1 MDFLNNITKFS
12 FIYYYKTEFEWLK
25 SHRTVWCKDLK
36 YKVNVKTKNSNHSYE
51 IFADNI
57 KIAATE
63 VRRKYSNHIGFD
75 IIPLK
80 L

>member
-12 FIYYYKTEFEWLK
+12 FIYYY
-25 SHRTVWCKDLK
+25 
-36 YKVNVKTKNSNHSYE
+36 KTKNSNHSYE